1 MQINQTFVKLKL
13 LNDLLTESICTRQSL
28 LDECIS
34 IGGTNPTV
42 LMRRFRMLDQLN
54 QFESDIIN
62 KIYNV
67 EIDSISELDS
77 SINII
82 RHELAAV
89 SNRSA

>member
-67 EIDSISELDS
+67 EIDSILELDS
-77 SINII
+77 SI
-82 RHELAAV
+82 ELMLCELHSV
-89 SNRSA
+89 TSRSA